1 MSEKGILENDK
12 SIDEA
17 LDFLDHGDE
26 LTDEQLE
33 AMVDNEDAIAALGDL
48 LEMKQAMVSSSPFAR
63 INKEDEWLRF
73 KAVKGLEGE
82 DEQTDKVRSI
92 AENNEKKAHHAF
104 VYILIGVAATL
115 LVLFGFHWYKQ
126 ISRPAIPGDMVLEAV
141 DETSHPVLTTDDG
154 DEIVLDK
161 AQCPNEEL
169 AEVGAKMD
177 KNGGMVLS
185 SNRDAK
191 TGVLT
196 LTIPRGQ
203 NYKVTLADGTEVWL
217 NTDTKFSYPSKFTGG
232 ERRVSLQGEAYF
244 KVKRDPQHPFIVEA
258 NGVETKVLG
267 TEFNVRSYGKGSSY
281 VTLIKGSVE
290 VKNRER
296 QAHYVRL
303 VPGQEAKLNV
313 DGSFDMAEVDVD
325 SYVYWKEGFFYFDN
339 VDLESIMKDIG
350 RWYNLNVVFQNEQ
363 VKSYKMHFLADR
375 KDGVER
381 VVKLLNSMG
390 KMHVEV
396 VNNSLVVR

>member
-1 MSEKGILENDK
+1 MMSDKDILENDK

-17 LDFLDHGDE
+17 LDFLDHGEE

-33 AMVDNEDAIAALGDL
+33 AMVDDEDAIDALGDL
-48 LEMKQAMVSSSPFAR
+48 LEMKQAVVSSSPFAR

-73 KAVKGLEGE
+73 KAMKGIGE
-82 DEQTDKVRSI
+82 AEVHPI
-92 AENNEKKAHHAF
+92 ADNDEKKPHHALL
-104 VYILIGVAATL
+104 YILIGVAATL
-115 LVLFGFHWYKQ
+115 LVILGFHWYGQVSK
-126 ISRPAIPGDMVLEAV
+126 PAIPGDMVLEAV
-141 DETSHPVLTTDDG
+141 DETLHPVLTTDDG
-154 DEIVLDK
+154 DEIVLDE
-161 AQCPNEEL
+161 AQRPNEEL
-169 AEVGAKMD
+169 AEVGAKMN
-177 KNGGMVLS
+177 KNGEMVLS

-267 TEFNVRSYGKGSSY
+267 TEFNVRSYGKNNSY

-290 VKNRER
+290 VKNRD
-296 QAHYVRL
+296 QQTHHVRL
-303 VPGQEAKLNV
+303 VPGQEAKLNA

>member
-1 MSEKGILENDK
+1 MSDQNIQKSDK

-17 LDFLDHGDE
+17 LDFLDHGEE

-33 AMVDNEDAIAALGDL
+33 AMADDEDAINALGDL
-48 LEMKQAMVSSSPFAR
+48 LEMKQAVVSSSPFAR
-63 INKEDEWLRF
+63 INTEAEWARF
-73 KAVKGLEGE
+73 KTIKGLERE
-82 DEQTDKVRSI
+82 TEVRPI
-92 AENNEKKAHHAF
+92 ADNEEKKPHHALL
-104 VYILIGVAATL
+104 YILIGVAATL
-115 LVLFGFHWYKQ
+115 LVILGFHWYGQ
-126 ISRPAIPGDMVLEAV
+126 VSNPAIPGDMVLEAV
-141 DETSHPVLTTDDG
+141 DEPLQPVLTTDDG
-154 DEIVLDK
+154 DEIVLDE
-161 AQCPNEEL
+161 AQRPNEEL
-169 AEVGAKMD
+169 AEVGARMD

-217 NTDTKFSYPSKFTGG
+217 NTDTKFSYPSKFTDG

-267 TEFNVRSYGKGSSY
+267 TEFNVRSYGKYNSY

-290 VKNRER
+290 VKNRDS
-296 QAHYVRL
+296 QAHHVRL
-303 VPGQEAKLNV
+303 VPGQEAKLNA

-396 VNNSLVVR
+396 INNSLVVR

>member
-1 MSEKGILENDK
+1 MMSDKDILENDK

-33 AMVDNEDAIAALGDL
+33 AMVDDEDAIDALGDL
-48 LEMKQAMVSSSPFAR
+48 LEIKQAVVSTSPFAR

-73 KAVKGLEGE
+73 KAMKGIEE
-82 DEQTDKVRSI
+82 AEVRPI
-92 AENNEKKAHHAF
+92 ADPAEKKSHHALL
-104 VYILIGVAATL
+104 YILIGVAATL
-115 LVLFGFHWYKQ
+115 LVILVFHWYSQ
-126 ISRPAIPGDMVLEAV
+126 VSRPAIPGDMVLEAV
-141 DETSHPVLTTDDG
+141 DDTQHPVLTTDDG
-154 DEIVLDK
+154 DEIVLDE
-161 AQCPNEEL
+161 AQHPNEEL

-244 KVKRDPQHPFIVEA
+244 KVKRDPLHPFIVEA
-258 NGVETKVLG
+258 NGVETMVLG
-267 TEFNVRSYGKGSSY
+267 TEFNVRSYGKNNSY

-290 VKNRER
+290 VKNRDQ
-296 QAHYVRL
+296 QAHHVRL
-303 VPGQEAKLNV
+303 VPGQEAKLNA
-313 DGSFDMAEVDVD
+313 DGSFDRTEVDVD